1 MTLISRRSGQCAFC
15 TFRSLIWTSYSPLTS
30 NSRSFHQSRPVART
44 IPKSRRKKYPEP
56 SESYGVSNHNGS
68 YKPHRT
74 PTDTEGRARTAFR
87 KFEQTIMQ
95 EVRELKKALINGTIY
110 AKPAGNKELKGWGV
124 TSKEGLL
131 VKLREFEDVIAAAGR
146 RATERG
152 EVDKTT
158 NPIFCKLKD
167 AYIAKDT
174 RGLQAEI
181 RHAFTHFTLSG
192 KFSKEELASHQ
203 RLADFRYPIEWYPAT
218 RAMQRT
224 FHLHVGPT
232 NSGKTYHALQKLEA
246 ANSGIYAGP
255 LRLLAHEVYTR
266 FNARGK
272 PCSLITGEERRIP
285 EGAKDTMK
293 SCTVEMVP
301 LNSKVDV
308 AVIDEIQMIGDEDR
322 GWAWTQAVL
331 GVQAKEVH
339 LCGEVRTTD
348 LIKKLCAM
356 MGDNLI
362 IHNYESLGKLQ
373 VMAKCLDERHSGRNG
388 TPSKESTL
396 VNKLEKGD
404 AVILFSRMRIHALK
418 NIIEAQHKGKRCA
431 IVYGSL
437 PPETRAQQAALFN
450 DPDNDYDFLVAS
462 NAVGMGLNLSI
473 KRVILESVKRNNGTD
488 FMTLPISEI
497 KQIAGRAGR
506 YKTARDAIEAGSVDV
521 TDGAPTKPTE
531 PPVGLV
537 TTFYKTDHDILSSAM
552 SKDAAQMTTAG
563 IFPPANVIERFAEY
577 FPKSTPFSY
586 VILRLHEL
594 GSLSSQFHLCQLK
607 EQAAIAYIIQE
618 FDLTIRNRLIFLAAP
633 VSLRDPG
640 VDKVVKAFA
649 RCVSNNTGGHILN
662 ISELSLE
669 LLDEDPDTFTRQE
682 ERDTYVR
689 SIERLHKNITLYL
702 WLSYRFA
709 GVFHSQTLAFHVKGL
724 VEEKID
730 LCLAKAEWQEKAR
743 IKAMKRNVK
752 LLKALSEDNGIIN
765 DASVGRS
772 LEENNSEDSKESL
785 ESETPMV
792 DETSGNSR
800 VYLDAEASREAQS
813 GMRDASDEKTGTL
826 KRPLHTKPRRRHA
839 SL

>member
-1 MTLISRRSGQCAFC
+1 
-15 TFRSLIWTSYSPLTS
+15 
-30 NSRSFHQSRPVART
+30 
-44 IPKSRRKKYPEP
+44 
-56 SESYGVSNHNGS
+56 
-68 YKPHRT
+68 
-74 PTDTEGRARTAFR
+74 
-87 KFEQTIMQ
+87 MQ
-95 EVRELKKALINGTIY
+95 EARMLKRILIHGTIY
-110 AKPAGNKELKGWGV
+110 VEPAGDKELKGWGV
-124 TSKEGLL
+124 TSKEELL
-131 VKLREFEDVIAAAGR
+131 VKLREFEDVIAEAGR

-152 EVDKTT
+152 EIDKAS

-174 RGLQAEI
+174 KGLQDEI

-192 KFSKEELASHQ
+192 RFSKQELASHQ

-266 FNARGK
+266 FNAKGK

-308 AVIDEIQMIGDEDR
+308 AVIDEIQMIGDEER

-356 MGDNLI
+356 MGDKLI
-362 IHNYESLGKLQ
+362 IHNYERLGKLQ
-373 VMAKCLDERHSGRNG
+373 VMAKSLTSRHSERDG
-388 TPSKESTL
+388 PSGKESTP
-396 VNKLEKGD
+396 VSKLEKGD
-404 AVILFSRMRIHALK
+404 AVILFSRMRIHAMK
-418 NIIEAQHKGKRCA
+418 NAIEAHHRGKRCA

-473 KRVILESVKRNNGTD
+473 KRVILESVKRHNGTD

-506 YKTARDAIEAGSVDV
+506 YKTARDAIEAGPIDV
-521 TDGAPTKPTE
+521 ADGIPTKPTE

-537 TTFYKTDHDILSSAM
+537 TTFFKTDHEILSSAM
-552 SKDAAQMTTAG
+552 SKEAAQMTTAG

-594 GSLSSQFHLCQLK
+594 GSLSSEFHLCQLK
-607 EQAAIAYIIQE
+607 EQAAIADIIQE

-640 VDKVVKAFA
+640 VVNVVKAFA

-669 LLDEDPDTFTRQE
+669 LLDEDPDTFTRQN
-682 ERDTYVR
+682 EREMYVR

-702 WLSYRFA
+702 WLSYRFT
-709 GVFHSQTLAFHVKGL
+709 GVFHSQALAFHIKGL

-743 IKAMKRNVK
+743 IKAMKRNVE
-752 LLKALSEDNGIIN
+752 LLNALSEDKGIIN
-765 DASVGRS
+765 TASVDGP
-772 LEENNSEDSKESL
+772 LEGNISEDSKESL
-785 ESETPMV
+785 ESKTPLM
-792 DETSGNSR
+792 DETSGNPRMYS
-800 VYLDAEASREAQS
+800 DAQANSETQS
-813 GMRDASDEKTGTL
+813 GRRDASDKKTGTL
-826 KRPLHTKPRRRHA
+826 KIPLHPKLRGRHA
-839 SL
+839 SP

>member
-1 MTLISRRSGQCAFC
+1 MTLISRRSGQCTFC
-15 TFRSLIWTSYSPLTS
+15 TFRSLIWPSSSPLTS
-30 NSRSFHQSRPVART
+30 NGRSFHQSRPVART
-44 IPKSRRKKYPEP
+44 VPPSRRKKHLKL
-56 SESYGVSNHNGS
+56 SESYGVSNHNGAP
-68 YKPHRT
+68 KN
-74 PTDTEGRARTAFR
+74 TEERARTAFR
-87 KFEQTIMQ
+87 KFEEKMVQEAQT
-95 EVRELKKALINGTIY
+95 LKKTLINGTIY
-110 AKPAGNKELKGWGV
+110 EKPVGEKEMEGWGA
-124 TSKEGLL
+124 TSKEELL
-131 VKLREFEDVIAAAGR
+131 IKLRDFEDVIAAAGR
-146 RATERG
+146 RATVLG
-152 EVDKTT
+152 EINKAS

-167 AYIAKDT
+167 AYIKRDI
-174 RGLQAEI
+174 RGLQDEI
-181 RHAFTHFTLSG
+181 RHSFTHFTLSD
-192 KFSKEELASHQ
+192 KFSKEEIASQQ

-232 NSGKTYHALQKLEA
+232 NSGKTYHALQRLEA

-266 FNARGK
+266 FNAKGK

-308 AVIDEIQMIGDEDR
+308 AVIDEIQMIGDEER

-356 MGDNLI
+356 MGDKLI
-362 IHNYESLGKLQ
+362 IHNYERLGKLQ
-373 VMAKCLDERHSGRNG
+373 VMAKSLIPKQSERDGP
-388 TPSKESTL
+388 PSKENPVS
-396 VNKLEKGD
+396 KLEKGD
-404 AVILFSRMRIHALK
+404 AVILFSRMKIHAMK
-418 NIIEAQHKGKRCA
+418 NAIEAHHKGKRCA

-450 DPDNDYDFLVAS
+450 DPDNNYDFLAAS

-473 KRVILESVKRNNGTD
+473 KRVILESIKRNDGTD
-488 FMTLPISEI
+488 FITLPLSEI

-506 YKTARDAIEAGSVDV
+506 YKTARDAIEAGPIDV
-521 TDGAPTKPTE
+521 TDGIPAKPTE

-537 TTFYKTDHDILSSAM
+537 TTFYKNDHVILSSAM
-552 SKDAAQMTTAG
+552 LKDAAQMTTAG

-577 FPKSTPFSY
+577 FPKNTPFSY

-607 EQAAIAYIIQE
+607 EQAAIADVIQE
-618 FDLTIRNRLIFLAAP
+618 FDLSIRNRLIFLAAP

-640 VDKVVKAFA
+640 VVKVVKAFA

-662 ISELSLE
+662 IPELSLA
-669 LLDEDPDTFTRQE
+669 LLDDDPDTFTLQYQRE
-682 ERDTYVR
+682 AYVR
-689 SIERLHKNITLYL
+689 SIEKLHKDITLYL
-702 WLSYRFA
+702 WLSYRFT
-709 GVFHSQTLAFHVKGL
+709 GVFHSQALAFHIKGL

-743 IKAMKRNVK
+743 IKAMKRNVE
-752 LLKALSEDNGIIN
+752 LLNALSEDKGVTN
-765 DASVGRS
+765 ATSVDGP
-772 LEENNSEDSKESL
+772 LEENITIDAGESL
-785 ESETPMV
+785 HSKTPLM
-792 DETSGNSR
+792 DDILGNSR
-800 VYLDAEASREAQS
+800 IYSDAEANGGAQS
-813 GMRDASDEKTGTL
+813 GMRDASDKKSGTL
-826 KRPLHTKPRRRHA
+826 RIPLHTKLRGRHA
-839 SL
+839 SP

>member
-15 TFRSLIWTSYSPLTS
+15 TFRSLIWPSSSPLTS
-30 NSRSFHQSRPVART
+30 NGRSFHQSRPVART
-44 IPKSRRKKYPEP
+44 FPKSRRKKYPEL
-56 SESYGVSNHNGS
+56 SESYGVSNHNGAHKG
-68 YKPHRT
+68 YGT
-74 PTDTEGRARTAFR
+74 PKDTEERARTAFR
-87 KFEQTIMQ
+87 KFEQTMVQ
-95 EVRELKKALINGTIY
+95 EARTLKKTLINGSIDT
-110 AKPAGNKELKGWGV
+110 KPVGEVEMKGWGV
-124 TSKEGLL
+124 ASKEELL
-131 VKLREFEDVIAAAGR
+131 VKLRDFEDVVAAAGR
-146 RATERG
+146 RATERH
-152 EVDKTT
+152 EVDEAS
-158 NPIFCKLKD
+158 NPIFCKFKD
-167 AYIAKDT
+167 AYITKDT
-174 RGLQAEI
+174 KGLQDEI
-181 RHAFTHFTLSG
+181 RYAFTHFTLSG
-192 KFSKEELASHQ
+192 KFSKEELANHQ

-232 NSGKTYHALQKLEA
+232 NSGKTYHALQRLEA

-266 FNARGK
+266 FNAKGK

-356 MGDNLI
+356 MGDKLI
-362 IHNYESLGKLQ
+362 IHNYERLGKLQ
-373 VMAKCLDERHSGRNG
+373 VMAKSLTPRHSERYGPPNKDNN
-388 TPSKESTL
+388 PVS
-396 VNKLEKGD
+396 KLEKGD
-404 AVILFSRMRIHALK
+404 AVILFSRMKIHAMK
-418 NIIEAQHKGKRCA
+418 NAIEKHHKGRRCA

-450 DPDNDYDFLVAS
+450 DPDNDYDFLAAS

-473 KRVILESVKRNNGTD
+473 KRVILESVSRNNGTD
-488 FMTLPISEI
+488 FITLPLSEI

-506 YKTARDAIEAGSVDV
+506 YKTARDAIEAGPVDV
-521 TDGAPTKPTE
+521 TDGIPAKSTE

-537 TTFYKTDHDILSSAM
+537 TTFYKHDHEILSNAM

-594 GSLSSQFHLCQLK
+594 STLSSQFHLCQLK
-607 EQAAIAYIIQE
+607 DQAAIADIIQE
-618 FDLTIRNRLIFLAAP
+618 FNLTIRNRLIFLAAP

-640 VDKVVKAFA
+640 VVAVVKAFA
-649 RCVSNNTGGHILN
+649 RCVSENSGGHILD
-662 ISELSLE
+662 IPELSLD
-669 LLDEDPDTFTRQE
+669 LLDDDPDTFTRQQDRE
-682 ERDTYVR
+682 KYVR
-689 SIERLHKNITLYL
+689 SIESLHKNITLYL
-702 WLSYRFA
+702 WLSYRFT
-709 GVFHSQTLAFHVKGL
+709 GVFHSQALAFHIKGL

-743 IKAMKRNVK
+743 IKAMKRNVD
-752 LLKALSEDNGIIN
+752 LLSALSEDKGVIN
-765 DASVGRS
+765 ASSVDAP
-772 LEENNSEDSKESL
+772 LEKNIFEEAKESL
-785 ESETPMV
+785 DSKIPLV
-792 DETSGNSR
+792 DETSGNSMI
-800 VYLDAEASREAQS
+800 YSDAEASSEAQS
-813 GMRDASDEKTGTL
+813 GISDASDKKSGTL
-826 KRPLHTKPRRRHA
+826 RIPQHA
-839 SL
+839 KLRGRFASP